1 MTISLTFHDLE
12 AAEALALML
21 FHSSTSEKPKSS
33 RRTSTSKTSSEP
45 SKEPKSRSTR
55 RSTTKSTDD
64 TAPEPEAKTSR
75 RGKSAPSTD
84 APAPRGARG
93 RRKAAAKSPSK
104 EIKDVELVK
113 AASTLAEATN
123 PSVVMSILE
132 EFGVSSCEKIPQ
144 DQRREFLTRME
155 EATNE

>member
-1 MTISLTFHDLE
+1 M
-12 AAEALALML
+12 
-21 FHSSTSEKPKSS
+21 
-33 RRTSTSKTSSEP
+33 
-45 SKEPKSRSTR
+45 
-55 RSTTKSTDD
+55 
-64 TAPEPEAKTSR
+64 
-75 RGKSAPSTD
+75 
-84 APAPRGARG
+84 
-93 RRKAAAKSPSK
+93 
-104 EIKDVELVK
+104 K